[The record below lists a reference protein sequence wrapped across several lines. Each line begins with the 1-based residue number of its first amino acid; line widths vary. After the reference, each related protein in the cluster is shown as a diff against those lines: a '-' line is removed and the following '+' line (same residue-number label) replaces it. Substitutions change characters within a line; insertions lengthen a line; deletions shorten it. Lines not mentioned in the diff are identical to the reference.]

1 MRIEVYPKVPPEVL
15 EREVQEA
22 TLGELAWLVT
32 EIQESLLSLRSGLE
46 ECLSLLAP
54 TQPGSTLVLST
65 SRSEGLKG
73 FVTRVGSEIVKGDM
87 QVKMHGLPNTK
98 GLAYYRLQLASPTA
112 TPEPSSA
119 SSSPSTAKLPSF
131 LLPQLTD
138 CRNFVHSALTTLPST
153 SSVESHKSLPLPTK
167 TTAAII
173 DSKLLASQLDSLL
186 SDIRS
191 ARGILKSTQ
200 KSNLFPYHAVESNLF
215 DPPLPDNLALDVTI
229 QDAAIVTELR
239 LVENTNITAYTGL
252 TALSM
257 NIDQHLSNF
266 NFKER
271 IAGAFKGRKVDGHG
285 YRGGSGIG
293 GNGEENEVY
302 TYKGVEVKVKERIRV
317 ESQDPSLMSVMAK
330 LGALEHNLAMG
341 RTSLEIVMRSG
352 CGI

>member
-1 MRIEVYPKVPPEVL
+1 MRIEVYPKVEPDVL
-15 EREVQEA
+15 EREVREA
-22 TLGELAWLVT
+22 ALRELAWLIT

-73 FVTRVGSEIVKGDM
+73 FVTRVGSAVVKGDM

-98 GLAYYRLQLASPTA
+98 GLGYYRLQLVSPPSSSEAPSTTPPSPT
-112 TPEPSSA
+112 
-119 SSSPSTAKLPSF
+119 SSSL

-138 CRNFVHSALTTLPST
+138 CRNFVHSALTTLPSQSEVDT
-153 SSVESHKSLPLPTK
+153 HKSLPVLTK
-167 TTAAII
+167 TASAII
-173 DSKLLASQLDSLL
+173 DAKLLASQLDSLL

-191 ARGILKSTQ
+191 ARDILNTTQ
-200 KSNLFPYHAVESNLF
+200 KSNLFPYHAVEASLF
-215 DPPLPDNLALDVTI
+215 DPPLPENLALDVTI
-229 QDAAIVTELR
+229 QDAAVVTELR
-239 LVENTNITAYTGL
+239 LLENTNPAAYTGL

-266 NFKER
+266 NFREK
-271 IAGAFKGRKVDGHG
+271 IAGAFKSRKAHG
-285 YRGGSGIG
+285 ARHT
-293 GNGEENEVY
+293 GNGENEVY
-302 TYKGVEVKVKERIRV
+302 TYRGAEVRVKERIKV
-317 ESQDPSLMSVMAK
+317 ESQDPSLMSVTAK

-341 RTSLEIVMRSG
+341 KTSLEIIMRSG